1 LLLGA
6 VEREAFGGR
15 AVGSAI
21 PATRLLD
28 PIVADHLA
36 VLGQLSDPEIT
47 GLWPARSDWELHD
60 LTFSTFCPH
69 CCLGDLGSNRTPYG
83 RQAWQQSWC
92 TVCLSHGTA
101 LMARNVSHAPRN
113 RSSWSRA
120 QLRSEG
126 QFVAANRYRDLK
138 VPSQPEVRST
148 VLGCLLEIE
157 RATAAAISGIAPKP
171 CSWGS
176 LTPQEFLRV
185 LQDVTTW
192 ALTHFEPVRCW
203 SVAEDFTPTE
213 RMLTC
218 SAHH

>member
-1 LLLGA
+1 
-6 VEREAFGGR
+6 
-15 AVGSAI
+15 
-21 PATRLLD
+21 
-28 PIVADHLA
+28 
-36 VLGQLSDPEIT
+36 
-47 GLWPARSDWELHD
+47 LHD

-126 QFVAANRYRDLK
+126 QFVASNRYRDLK

-171 CSWGS
+171 RSWGS

-192 ALTHFEPVRCW
+192 ASTHFEPCGAGPSLRTSRPLREC
-203 SVAEDFTPTE
+203 
-213 RMLTC
+213 
-218 SAHH
+218 